1 MLELYHW
8 EISPFCEKVRK
19 VLDYKRLPYRAHT
32 QPLTRRPLLI
42 KHTGQQKVPV
52 LQDGA
57 SWIADSTDIV
67 RYLDEKY
74 PDRPVIPGNGRERTR
89 CLLLEDWA
97 DEAFASAVQ
106 PAKWLGEGNFSVL
119 SARMREELTGPA
131 NAILLIVAKPV
142 LERQMRE
149 YLHGRG
155 MKRNQVVLGEQ
166 LGLLETL
173 LESSDYLFGNTPSV
187 ADFAVAALLKEL
199 KGLKGWELVQAR
211 PKVLALTERI
221 AAIPTTRTN

>member
-1 MLELYHW
+1 MLDLYHW

-19 VLDYKRLPYRAHT
+19 VMDYKGLPYRAHT
-32 QPLTRRPLLI
+32 QPLTRRSLLI

-74 PDRPVIPGNGRERTR
+74 PDRPVIPSNGRERTQ

-106 PAKWLGEGNFSVL
+106 PAKWLGKGNFSVL
-119 SARMREELTGPA
+119 AARMREELTGPA
-131 NAILLIVAKPV
+131 NAILLKAAKPV
-142 LERQMRE
+142 LEKQMRE

-166 LGLLETL
+166 LGLLEAL

-199 KGLKGWELVQAR
+199 KGLEGWESVQAR
-211 PKVLALTERI
+211 PRLVAMTERI
-221 AAIPTTRTN
+221 AAIPTTRTD